1 MDNLEMET
9 PRIIALRTALRE
21 LHKAQDSAIAELA
34 DENSAE
40 NRKALHDIADTLKT
54 LRSIQK
60 EEQGIVTRIL
70 KWLHVIP

>member
-1 MDNLEMET
+1 MGDLEMET

-21 LHKAQDSAIAELA
+21 LRKAQDSAIAGLA
-34 DENSAE
+34 NENSAE
-40 NRKALHDIADTLKT
+40 NRKALHENADTLKT

>member
-21 LHKAQDSAIAELA
+21 LRKAQDSAIAGLA
-34 DENSAE
+34 DENSSE